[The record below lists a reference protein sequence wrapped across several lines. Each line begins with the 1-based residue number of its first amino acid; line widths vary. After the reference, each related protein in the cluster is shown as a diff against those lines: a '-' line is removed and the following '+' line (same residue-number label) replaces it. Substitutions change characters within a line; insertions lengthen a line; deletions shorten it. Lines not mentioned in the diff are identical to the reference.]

1 MLTAKD
7 AETKTEKGERER
19 EREKKKHS
27 KKLFMMEMMKPDFGG
42 EMDENIKEGKHIDQV
57 IDLLMFASVTT
68 YI

>member
-19 EREKKKHS
+19 KKKKHS